1 MKTLQ
6 KRNQS
11 MSFNLSQNNSP
22 GAPTEKKLLK
32 RQIFTIF
39 ILVSASKYL
48 L

>member
-22 GAPTEKKLLK
+22 GAPTEKKFVK
-32 RQIFTIF
+32 KTNFYNF
-39 ILVSASKYL
+39 YL
-48 L
+48 GFS